1 MNFSLDNLL
10 NNKNA
15 LLTVDLLGVIKHAY
29 PLVPLPIFDIENACR
44 RHDTTGDTDIDD
56 SLLYNLCRNDLP
68 IENNSRLL
76 HNHQTISM
84 SIMPSFDSL
93 WQIIWD
99 LIVTCTPMELCN
111 HRASHIIMKLNYCTT
126 INKSIIMVR
135 PSYLTPKIFE
145 AKN

>member
-76 HNHQTISM
+76 HKIN
-84 SIMPSFDSL
+84 MPSFNSL

-99 LIVTCTPMELCN
+99 LLVTCTLMELCN
-111 HRASHIIMKLNYCTT
+111 HRASHIIMKLNCTT